1 MAWPCQRLA
10 KLFKSVLNRRL
21 NDAAFKEN
29 KKTTRQLEA
38 FIAGVAT
45 IRKRNIWK
53 EVGRRSY
60 LHYATTYLHFARNYL
75 WIPKLLTGGAGFDSL
90 FSELIVL

>member
-1 MAWPCQRLA
+1 MDWSCQRLA

-29 KKTTRQLEA
+29 KKTKRQLEA

-45 IRKRNIWK
+45 IR
-53 EVGRRSY
+53 
-60 LHYATTYLHFARNYL
+60 
-75 WIPKLLTGGAGFDSL
+75 
-90 FSELIVL
+90 

>member
-21 NDAAFKEN
+21 NDVAFKEN

-45 IRKRNIWK
+45 IR
-53 EVGRRSY
+53 
-60 LHYATTYLHFARNYL
+60 
-75 WIPKLLTGGAGFDSL
+75 
-90 FSELIVL
+90 